1 MTFTLSRRR
10 AITLA
15 AAAGASMA
23 ANLAR
28 AQTETETTTAT
39 PAPAEL
45 KDFSIGAADAKVT
58 VVEYASFTCPHC
70 ARFHTEVYPQI
81 KANYIDTGKIRFEL
95 REVYFDRFGLWAAI
109 VARCGGEMRYFG
121 IADMI
126 MKQQQKW
133 VGDGSDATVIIDNLR
148 KIGLSAGL
156 DNAALDQCLKDEAT
170 AKALVERYET
180 NAKADGIEGTPTFFI
195 NGAKHQN
202 MAYEDFAKL
211 LDEAL
216 AAN

>member
-10 AITLA
+10 AIALA
-15 AAAGASMA
+15 AAVGASVA
-23 ANLAR
+23 AGLAG
-28 AQTETETTTAT
+28 AQTETETTTAVT
-39 PAPAEL
+39 PAEL
-45 KDFSIGAADAKVT
+45 KDFSIGVADAKVT

-109 VARCGGEMRYFG
+109 VARCGGDMRYFG

-126 MKQQQKW
+126 MSQQQKW
-133 VGDGSDATVIIDNLR
+133 VGDGSDATAIIGNLR

-156 DNAALDQCLKDEAT
+156 DNAALDQCLNDEAT
-170 AKALVERYET
+170 AKALVERFEK
-180 NAKADGIEGTPTFFI
+180 NMAADGVEGTPTFFI
-195 NGAKHQN
+195 NGTKHQN